1 MFTSDDL
8 VLSLCDEVWKWRLK
22 ESPELA
28 SFCGIHEYDD
38 LWDDISAEAYTRREK
53 CVQDFLA
60 KAVAIDISSC
70 SDKVALSLTLL
81 IDDLQSYLK
90 GSQFKS
96 YLMPIN
102 YLEGIH
108 NDCNQIIASY
118 MNYKTK
124 EDFQKYVRRLEN
136 LPKRIAQVEEALRQ
150 GVREEIVQH
159 SASVAKVPSQIDEL
173 IHIPLESHE
182 LLKPFTKAP
191 ESISKT
197 DLDEFKSKAE
207 DVLTSQVF
215 PAFQKL
221 KNYIENEYFHN
232 LRPNEG
238 ISSIKDGDQWYQQC
252 LDYHLSCFMTPQ
264 QIHDLGLKEVA
275 RIEEQILKLAEAEGL
290 GQTLPDILA
299 EIKKRQKHFFT
310 TEEEVLE
317 FVRNLCYNKIRP
329 KISLLFKDLPDMP
342 MSIQP
347 VPDFMKNSPAG
358 FYYNG
363 TPDGSRSGCYYIN
376 NHNPEDCLPFT
387 LPALSLHEG
396 EPGHHLQGIYTLAA
410 TDLPDFRRNFEVGK
424 AYLSPGKFA
433 FHTAYAEGWGLY
445 SEFLGEELNIY
456 DSRLDQIG
464 RNSFEIFRAARL
476 VVDTGIHALGW
487 SKEKAVEYME
497 AHTLLLKSE
506 VTNEI
511 DRYITWPGQACAYK
525 IGEIK
530 LKELRQK
537 AQVTLDTQFDMK
549 EFHRCV
555 LSSGSVPLHM
565 LESIVDQFITDLQK
579 H

>member
-1 MFTSDDL
+1 MSTSDDL

-22 ESPELA
+22 ESPEMA
-28 SFCGIHEYDD
+28 SYCGIHEYDD
-38 LWDDISAEAYTRREK
+38 LWDDISAEAYTRREN

-60 KAVAIDISSC
+60 KAVTIDISSC
-70 SDKVALSLTLL
+70 SDKDALSLTLL
-81 IDDLQSYLK
+81 IYDLQSYLK
-90 GSQFKS
+90 GSKFKS

-108 NDCNQIIASY
+108 NDCNHIISY
-118 MNYKTK
+118 MNFKTK
-124 EDFQKYVRRLEN
+124 EDFQKYIRRLEN

-159 SASVAKVPSQIDEL
+159 SASVARVSGQLDEL

-182 LLKPFTKAP
+182 LLKPFTQAP
-191 ESISKT
+191 ESISKN
-197 DLDEFKSKAE
+197 DLDKFRSKAE
-207 DVLTSQVF
+207 ELMTSQVF

-221 KNYIENEYFHN
+221 KNYVENEYFQH

-252 LDYHLSCFMTPQ
+252 LDYHLSCSMTPQ
-264 QIHDLGLKEVA
+264 QIHDVGLKEVA

-290 GQTLPDILA
+290 GQTLQDILA
-299 EIKKRQKHFFT
+299 GIKIRQKNILT
-310 TEEEVLE
+310 TKDEVLE

-329 KISLLFKDLPDMP
+329 KISLLFKDLPDIP
-342 MSIQP
+342 VSIRP
-347 VPDFMKNSPAG
+347 APDFMKNAPAG

-376 NHNPEDCLPFT
+376 NHNPEDCLPFV

-396 EPGHHLQGIYTLAA
+396 EPGHHLQGVYTLAA
-410 TDLPDFRRNFEVGK
+410 SDLPDFQRYSEDCKF
-424 AYLSPGKFA
+424 YLPPGKFA
-433 FHTAYAEGWGLY
+433 FHTAFSEGWGLY

-456 DSRLDQIG
+456 DNKLDQIG
-464 RNSFEIFRAARL
+464 RYSFEIFRAVRL
-476 VVDTGIHALGW
+476 VVDTGIHAFGW
-487 SKEKAVEYME
+487 SKEKAVQYME
-497 AHTLLLKSE
+497 THTLKSKNE
-506 VTNEI
+506 ITNEI

-525 IGEIK
+525 IGELK
-530 LKELRQK
+530 FKELREK
-537 AQVTLDTQFDMK
+537 AQVALGTKFDMK
-549 EFHRCV
+549 EFHQCV
-555 LSSGSVPLHM
+555 LSCGSVPLQV
-565 LESIVDQFITDLQK
+565 LESLVDKFIDDIQK

>member
-1 MFTSDDL
+1 
-8 VLSLCDEVWKWRLK
+8 
-22 ESPELA
+22 
-28 SFCGIHEYDD
+28 
-38 LWDDISAEAYTRREK
+38 
-53 CVQDFLA
+53 
-60 KAVAIDISSC
+60 
-70 SDKVALSLTLL
+70 
-81 IDDLQSYLK
+81 
-90 GSQFKS
+90 
-96 YLMPIN
+96 
-102 YLEGIH
+102 
-108 NDCNQIIASY
+108 
-118 MNYKTK
+118 
-124 EDFQKYVRRLEN
+124 
-136 LPKRIAQVEEALRQ
+136 
-150 GVREEIVQH
+150 
-159 SASVAKVPSQIDEL
+159 
-173 IHIPLESHE
+173 
-182 LLKPFTKAP
+182 
-191 ESISKT
+191 
-197 DLDEFKSKAE
+197 
-207 DVLTSQVF
+207 
-215 PAFQKL
+215 
-221 KNYIENEYFHN
+221 
-232 LRPNEG
+232 
-238 ISSIKDGDQWYQQC
+238 
-252 LDYHLSCFMTPQ
+252 
-264 QIHDLGLKEVA
+264 
-275 RIEEQILKLAEAEGL
+275 
-290 GQTLPDILA
+290 
-299 EIKKRQKHFFT
+299 
-310 TEEEVLE
+310 
-317 FVRNLCYNKIRP
+317 
-329 KISLLFKDLPDMP
+329 MP

-424 AYLSPGKFA
+424 AYLSPGKFSFHTAYAEGIYTLAATDLPDFRRNFEVGKAYLSPGKFA

-464 RNSFEIFRAARL
+464 RYSFEIFRAARL

-537 AQVTLDTQFDMK
+537 AQVTLGTQFDMK

-555 LSSGSVPLHM
+555 LSSGSVPLHV